1 MPAKGETGSA
11 AALLPHHQLAAQKL
25 ERLFARAMLGP
36 RVTLSYDP
44 ARTGSSK
51 GQRNGAG
58 DISDSAAE
66 ARRQLNLLA
75 SALPQECWG
84 VMVDVY
90 ALGLGLQQ
98 VETARRWPR
107 RSAKLV
113 LRIALEQLAAR
124 FGLQPVA
131 EGRASGGMQGW
142 LEQRL
147 PLIAERD

>member
-1 MPAKGETGSA
+1 MPAKGEAGSA
-11 AALLPHHQLAAQKL
+11 AALLAHHRLAAQKL

-44 ARTGSSK
+44 TRTGSSR
-51 GQRNGAG
+51 GQRHGAAE
-58 DISDSAAE
+58 ISDSAAE

-75 SALPQECWG
+75 GALPQECWG

-113 LRIALEQLAAR
+113 LRIGLDQLAAR
-124 FGLQPVA
+124 FGLLPVA
-131 EGRASGGMQGW
+131 EGRGSGDVQGW
-142 LEQRL
+142 LEERL
-147 PLIAERD
+147 PLIPERD

>member
-1 MPAKGETGSA
+1 MPAKGEAGA
-11 AALLPHHQLAAQKL
+11 AALLAHHQLAAQKL

-44 ARTGSSK
+44 ARTSSSK
-51 GQRNGAG
+51 GQRNGAV

-75 SALPQECWG
+75 SALPRECWG

-90 ALGLGLQQ
+90 GLGLGLQQ

-113 LRIALEQLAAR
+113 LRIGLDQLAAR

-131 EGRASGGMQGW
+131 EGRPGGGVEGW
-142 LEQRL
+142 LEERL
-147 PLIAERD
+147 PLIAGRD